1 MQENTNNISLEDSSI
16 QVYFHPQCEN
26 GEVDDE
32 LTERIEAIVNT
43 IIKGNKQYLFSYI
56 NDSNAQGH
64 FKLYENIKVIETK
77 QIVVLYKSFIIGD
90 ATEVENILINDYKD
104 DTNNRN
110 IRNQPKRIINGGN
123 DEYYVYIVIAD

>member
-32 LTERIEAIVNT
+32 LIERIEAIVNT

-64 FKLYENIKVIETK
+64 FKLYENIKAIETK
-77 QIVVLYKSFIIGD
+77 QIVVFYRSFIIGD

>member
-1 MQENTNNISLEDSSI
+1 MYNKHVVDVKNNDEIRGFAELMVNLTNPLIHEMKKTVS
-16 QVYFHPQCEN
+16 V
-26 GEVDDE
+26 
-32 LTERIEAIVNT
+32 T
-43 IIKGNKQYLFSYI
+43 K
-56 NDSNAQGH
+56 
-64 FKLYENIKVIETK
+64 NIKVLVCLNVIIGYKKLDPETK
-77 QIVVLYKSFIIGD
+77 QIVVLYRSFIIGD

>member
-1 MQENTNNISLEDSSI
+1 
-16 QVYFHPQCEN
+16 
-26 GEVDDE
+26 
-32 LTERIEAIVNT
+32 
-43 IIKGNKQYLFSYI
+43 
-56 NDSNAQGH
+56 
-64 FKLYENIKVIETK
+64 
-77 QIVVLYKSFIIGD
+77 VLYKSFIIGD